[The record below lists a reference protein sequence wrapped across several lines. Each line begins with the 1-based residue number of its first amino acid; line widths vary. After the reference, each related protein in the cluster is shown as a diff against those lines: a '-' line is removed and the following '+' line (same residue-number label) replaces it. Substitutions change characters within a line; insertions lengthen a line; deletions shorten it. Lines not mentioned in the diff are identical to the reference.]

1 MRRMREFTSSPKN
14 LVGMAV
20 STMHARLL
28 ENVELVEQLVT
39 LGWHVVVVNQ
49 HTTPEGKL
57 DRGAEGMNHS
67 HVQVV
72 NSERLGLSHSRNQ
85 AMEELQKQSVRWAVL
100 CDDDVTLDLDACKA
114 LAAWLGGDAPTSSW
128 HDVGAVT
135 TRLMKSRSTPWRTYQ
150 DTQAHI
156 LGTSTASLRRIQF
169 VNSMELVVH
178 VHALAEW
185 NVGFNPQFGLGAP
198 PVNGGEEV
206 LLMHDILQAGG
217 AVVPTPFEV
226 RLHPDESSGQVLNA
240 QAAFTQGAVHR
251 KVFGHP
257 VWWGLVA
264 VFAWKRLKSGNV
276 SRISDYLRGGAW
288 ASRHD

>member
-1 MRRMREFTSSPKN
+1 MRRMRDFTSSPTN
-14 LVGMAV
+14 LVGFAV
-20 STMHARLL
+20 STMNARLL
-28 ENVELVEQLVT
+28 DNVELVGQLVT
-39 LGWHVVVVNQ
+39 LGWPVVIVNQ
-49 HTTPEGKL
+49 HTTQEGKL
-57 DRGAEGMNHS
+57 DPESDDMNHS

-85 AMEELQKQSVRWAVL
+85 AMDALQKLSVQWAVL

-128 HDVGAVT
+128 HDVGAIT

-150 DTQAHI
+150 DTQTHI

-178 VHALAEW
+178 LGALASW
-185 NVGFNPQFGLGAP
+185 NVKFNPRFGLGAP

-206 LLMHDILQAGG
+206 LLMHDILRAGG
-217 AVVPTPFEV
+217 ALVPTTFAV

-257 VWWGLVA
+257 AWWGLVA
-264 VFAWKRLKSGNV
+264 VFVWKRLKSGNV
-276 SRISDYLRGGAW
+276 SRIFDYLRGGAW

>member
-1 MRRMREFTSSPKN
+1 MRDFISSPTN
-14 LVGMAV
+14 LVGFAV
-20 STMHARLL
+20 STMNARLL
-28 ENVELVEQLVT
+28 NNVELVKQLTT
-39 LGWHVVVVNQ
+39 LGWPVVIVNQ
-49 HTTPEGKL
+49 HTTEEGKL
-57 DRGAEGMNHS
+57 NLEAGGVNHPHMRVIQS
-67 HVQVV
+67 GQ
-72 NSERLGLSHSRNQ
+72 LGLSHSRNQ
-85 AMEELQKQSVRWAVL
+85 AMDALQKLSVQWAVL
-100 CDDDVTLDLDACKA
+100 CDDDVTLNLGECAA

-178 VHALAEW
+178 VHTLAEW

-217 AVVPTPFEV
+217 AVVPTPFAV

-264 VFAWKRLKSGNV
+264 VFVWKRLKSGNV